1 MDYPH
6 FVLARFY
13 EHIMPIDRGDRYE
26 DPLNDALEAA
36 GIGRVTGGGSQLT
49 EDGRIAFADIEIE
62 LVDLDAALQA
72 AVEALERAGA
82 PQGSEIHLDGT
93 VLREFGAAQCV
104 AVYLDGV
111 GLPQEIYADLDFD
124 QVIGELEGAAGEGSY
139 RGHWQGPEETGL
151 FFFGPNAEEL
161 FTRIQPAL
169 SALPIGQNARV
180 VVNEGKPGA
189 PAGRTVRLPR
199 HQS

>member
-13 EHIMPIDRGDRYE
+13 EHIEPIDRGSRYE

-49 EDGRIAFADIEIE
+49 EEGRIEFADIEIE
-62 LVDLDAALQA
+62 LVDLDTALQA
-72 AVEALERAGA
+72 AVDALERAGA
-82 PQGSEIHLDGT
+82 PHGSEIHLDGS
-93 VLREFGAAQCV
+93 VLREFGTAQCV

-111 GLPQEIYADLDFD
+111 SLPEQVYADLDFD
-124 QVIGELEGAAGEGSY
+124 ELISELEGAAGDGGY
-139 RGHWQGPEETGL
+139 HGHWQGPEETGL

-161 FTRIQPAL
+161 FARIQPAL
-169 SALPIGQNARV
+169 VAQPIGQNARV
-180 VVNEGKPGA
+180 VVNEGKAGA
-189 PAGRTVRLPR
+189 SARTVRLPR
-199 HQS
+199 H

>member
-1 MDYPH
+1 MDFPH
-6 FVLARFY
+6 FVLARFF
-13 EHIMPIDRGDRYE
+13 EHIEPIDRGDRYE
-26 DPLNDALEAA
+26 DPLNEVLESA

-49 EDGRIAFADIEIE
+49 EEGRIEFADIEIE

-82 PQGSEIHLDGT
+82 PEGSEILQDGN

-111 GLPQEIYADLDFD
+111 TLPQEIYADLDFD
-124 QVIGELEGAAGEGSY
+124 QLIADLEVAAGAGSY

-151 FFFGPNAEEL
+151 FFFGSNAEDL
-161 FTRIQPAL
+161 FARIHPAL
-169 SALPIGQNARV
+169 LALPIGQNARM
-180 VVNEGKPGA
+180 VVNAGSKSKV
-189 PAGRTVRLPR
+189 PARTVRLPR
-199 HQS
+199 R